1 MISSIS
7 SSQVW
12 PQQVMLKAFSD
23 TSGNPDDQ
31 TPGSSIASLS
41 RLFFSEATDEG
52 DDYGYEN
59 ELSSQF
65 GSLSRTATGGREDP
79 DADGAV
85 GDISSDAFM
94 KALQQKLDTLKANDD
109 TSPMAET
116 MQSALAAGRLMVTDV
131 VAGQQIVAR
140 DADSGDTVS
149 GEITTVATS
158 EWSSFLRDTLLR
170 GPYGR
175 YMRNDDSSH
184 IDKTSG
190 ASSYFGMIGETNYY
204 LSWTSGVDG

>member
-12 PQQVMLKAFSD
+12 PQQVMFKAFSD
-23 TSGNPDDQ
+23 TSGNPDNPA
-31 TPGSSIASLS
+31 PGSSIASLS
-41 RLFFSEATDEG
+41 RLFYSETADED

-65 GSLSRTATGGREDP
+65 GSLSRTATGNH
-79 DADGAV
+79 DGQDSDGSI
-85 GDISSDAFM
+85 GDISSSAFM
-94 KALQQKLDTLKANDD
+94 KALQQKLDTLKACED
-109 TSPMAET
+109 TSAMAGT
-116 MQSALAAGRLMVTDV
+116 MQSALAAGRLIITDV

-140 DADSGDTVS
+140 DAGNGDRTS
-149 GEITTVATS
+149 SEITAVSTS

-170 GPYGR
+170 DSYGR
-175 YMRNDDSSH
+175 YVRSDDFSH

-204 LSWTSGVDG
+204 LSWTSGADG